1 MHDLSVAESG
11 TASVCVVLL
20 SVGEG
25 LQRDVVLQTRVITST
40 AGLPIAYS
48 ILY

>member
-25 LQRDVVLQTRVITST
+25 LQRDVDLVIHT
-40 AGLPIAYS
+40 AIGGKCSL
-48 ILY
+48 LDN